1 MSWLTSLSRPFLKS
15 GLLQGRKTSC
25 KRFRFVKLKK
35 STQKRISWLFFNTSL
50 DDKSVLVWLILV
62 SGVGNSVWRFPL
74 IRTMFMCG
82 CDGTQ
87 YALACTMH
95 RIPCIVFHLMFMC
108 GCRVVERSAPR
119 PHRHW
124 AWFMSQKYLSCKHK
138 NTFHVKVQ
146 KYISCKHK
154 SEYKTSKLITNQTS
168 IEWVGVSWHFWK
180 AGMVIWKQNLTKTV
194 STYLVLINNCL
205 TYWFIFI
212 KNQSSGIWRRLNQR
226 WCFALAQTNWQQW
239 LVCKFTLQ
247 LWMHNESGGMQAM
260 EIFHTM

>member
-1 MSWLTSLSRPFLKS
+1 MNFRSLLKIASSPCLVSWVTSLCSCFPMNKKQICIIIEHPSWCLMSWLTLLSRPFLKI
-15 GLLQGRKTSC
+15 GLLQGRKTWCIPQKS
-25 KRFRFVKLKK
+25 FELKK
-35 STQKRISWLFFNTSL
+35 SAQKRISTFFSLL

-138 NTFHVKVQ
+138 NTFRVYKHKNTPQVNTKVQ
-146 KYISCKHK
+146 NLKQ
-154 SEYKTSKLITNQTS
+154 TRLIKC
-168 IEWVGVSWHFWK
+168 EVG
-180 AGMVIWKQNLTKTV
+180 
-194 STYLVLINNCL
+194 YRD
-205 TYWFIFI
+205 IFA
-212 KNQSSGIWRRLNQR
+212 K
-226 WCFALAQTNWQQW
+226 
-239 LVCKFTLQ
+239 
-247 LWMHNESGGMQAM
+247 
-260 EIFHTM
+260 

>member
-1 MSWLTSLSRPFLKS
+1 MSWLTSLSRPFLKI
-15 GLLQGRKTSC
+15 GLLQGRKTWCIPQKS
-25 KRFRFVKLKK
+25 FEFVKLKK
-35 STQKRISWLFFNTSL
+35 SAQKRISWLLFNTSL

-74 IRTMFMCG
+74 IRLMFMCG

-138 NTFHVKVQ
+138 NTFHVKAQ
-146 KYISCKHK
+146 KYISLLKWTQNF
-154 SEYKTSKLITNQTS
+154 KTYNKPD
-168 IEWVGVSWHFWK
+168 
-180 AGMVIWKQNLTKTV
+180 
-194 STYLVLINNCL
+194 
-205 TYWFIFI
+205 
-212 KNQSSGIWRRLNQR
+212 
-226 WCFALAQTNWQQW
+226 
-239 LVCKFTLQ
+239 
-247 LWMHNESGGMQAM
+247 
-260 EIFHTM
+260 

>member
-1 MSWLTSLSRPFLKS
+1 
-15 GLLQGRKTSC
+15 
-25 KRFRFVKLKK
+25 
-35 STQKRISWLFFNTSL
+35 
-50 DDKSVLVWLILV
+50 
-62 SGVGNSVWRFPL
+62 
-74 IRTMFMCG
+74 MCG

-124 AWFMSQKYLSCKHK
+124 AWFMSQKYLSCKHN
-138 NTFHVKVQ
+138 NTFHVKAQ

-168 IEWVGVSWHFWK
+168 IGWVGVLWHFCK
-180 AGMVIWKQNLTKTV
+180 AGMVIWKQNLTNTV

-212 KNQSSGIWRRLNQR
+212 KNQSSGIWRRLNQK
-226 WCFALAQTNWQQW
+226 WFFALAQTNWQQW

-260 EIFHTM
+260 EIFHTMWKVSIPSGKCSGNVKSFWKVLFFHGSQWLGSFDCINQSAGACNVFFGWILDLRCIDLCQDSELAIFIVVVGMVKWKW